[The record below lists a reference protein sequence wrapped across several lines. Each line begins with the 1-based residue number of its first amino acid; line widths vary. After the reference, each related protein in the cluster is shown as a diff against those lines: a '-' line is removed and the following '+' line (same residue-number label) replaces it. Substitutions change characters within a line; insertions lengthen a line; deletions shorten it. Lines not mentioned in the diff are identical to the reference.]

1 MSQDLASN
9 PLLQAHIRCSSKDAA
24 DYAILPG
31 DPARVER
38 VGRFLEKCQEVA
50 YNREFR
56 TVSGYYKGTKLLVTS
71 TGIGGP
77 STGIAVEELRNIG
90 VKTLIRIGSCGALQK
105 NIRLGDLII
114 ATGSVRNEG
123 TSDTY
128 IEKGYPAVPD
138 IEVLSHIIAAAKR
151 LGYNYHCGIV
161 RSHDSFYTDQE
172 AAIDQ
177 YWGERGVLGADM
189 ESAPLMVIGG
199 LRKLKTASILNAVVE
214 ADGQLEE
221 GINNYV
227 DAKNAAA
234 MGEEREITLA
244 LEAIASLS
252 KCTSMRT

>member
-1 MSQDLASN
+1 MSNDFSGN
-9 PLLQAHIRCSSKDAA
+9 SSFQAHIRCSSMDAA

-38 VGRFLEKCQEVA
+38 VGRFLENCQEVA
-50 YNREFR
+50 CNREFK
-56 TVSGYYKGTKLLVTS
+56 TVSGYYQGTKLLVTS

-90 VKTLIRIGSCGALQK
+90 VKTLIRIGSCGALQT

-114 ATGSVRNEG
+114 ATGAVRNEG

-128 IEKGYPAVPD
+128 IEKGYPAVPH
-138 IEVLSHIIAAAKR
+138 IEVLSHILATAKR
-151 LGYNYHCGIV
+151 LGYIYHCGVI
-161 RSHDSFYTDQE
+161 RSHDSFYTDAE
-172 AAIDQ
+172 AAVDQ
-177 YWGERGVLGADM
+177 FWGERGVLAADM

-199 LRKLKTASILNAVVE
+199 LRKLQTASILNVVVE
-214 ADGQLEE
+214 ADGQLEN
-221 GINNYV
+221 GINDYV

-234 MGEEREITLA
+234 VGEEREIILA

-252 KCTSMRT
+252 KCTPNRA

>member
-1 MSQDLASN
+1 MSQDLSN
-9 PLLQAHIRCSSKDAA
+9 QALQAHIRCSSKDAA

-38 VGRFLEKCQEVA
+38 VGRLLENCKEVV

-56 TVSGYYKGTKLLVTS
+56 TVSGYYKGIKVLVTS

-90 VKTLIRIGSCGALQK
+90 VKTLIRIGSCGALQN

-114 ATGSVRNEG
+114 ATGAVRNEG

-128 IEKGYPAVPD
+128 IERGYPAVPD
-138 IEVLSHIIAAAKR
+138 IEILSHILTAAKI
-151 LGYNYHCGIV
+151 LGYNHHCGVI
-161 RSHDSFYTDQE
+161 RSHDSFYTDDE
-172 AAIDQ
+172 ASIDRF
-177 YWGERGVLGADM
+177 WGERGVLAADM
-189 ESAPLMVIGG
+189 ESAPLMVIGA
-199 LRKLKTASILNAVVE
+199 LRKLKTASILNVVVE
-214 ADGQLEE
+214 SDGQLEN
-221 GINNYV
+221 GINDYV

-234 MGEEREITLA
+234 AGEEREIILA

-252 KCTSMRT
+252 KQKN